1 MPVHS
6 RRGETLSHS
15 PIRVLMP
22 YARAAK
28 AAGTHVYHLNIGQP
42 DIPTPP
48 EALDAIRKNAETIIP
63 YGPSEGLPTLRE
75 KVAQYYEKFAGS
87 ISPNDVF
94 VTTGASEAILFALF
108 SCCDEFDE
116 VIIPEPF
123 YANYLGFGHTSSI
136 RIVPIPSS
144 IETEFQLPGV
154 EKFEELITP
163 TTKAIFLCNPGNPTG
178 CLYSKEELAQL
189 MKLVIKYDL
198 FLIVD
203 EVYREFCYDE
213 KFTSVL
219 SFPDTHEHVIVIDS
233 ISKVFS
239 SCGARVGFL
248 VTRNKAIQKVVEKYA
263 QLRLCPPYYGQKLA
277 EVCYDYAEDYIRDAK
292 AEYTKRR
299 TILYESLKQIEGV
312 KCYLPK
318 AAFYNM
324 TQLPVTDANDF
335 CKWLLTDFTHHGST
349 VMLAPGS
356 GFYLHKAYGLNQ
368 VRIAY
373 ILNEHDLRESVE
385 CLKIALDRYNNR
397 GKEGILNHYATEAP
411 VKRVLAPSNDM

>member
-6 RRGETLSHS
+6 KRGETLSHS

-42 DIPTPP
+42 DIQTPP
-48 EALDAIRKNAETIIP
+48 EALEAIRNNKETIIP
-63 YGPSEGLPTLRE
+63 YGPSEGLPGLRE
-75 KVAQYYEKFAGS
+75 RVANYYQSFAGDIAYS
-87 ISPNDVF
+87 DVF

-144 IETEFQLPGV
+144 IDTEFQLPNA

-163 TTKAIFLCNPGNPTG
+163 NTKAIFLCNPGNPTG
-178 CLYSKEELAQL
+178 CLYSKEELTKL
-189 MKLVIKYDL
+189 MQIVLKYDL

-213 KFTSVL
+213 EFTSVL
-219 SFPDTHEHVIVIDS
+219 SFREMDQHVIVIDS

-248 VTRNKAIQKVVEKYA
+248 VTRNKEIQKVVEKYA

-277 EVCYDYAEDYIRDAK
+277 EVCYDHADEYIPQARAEYIR
-292 AEYTKRR
+292 RR
-299 TILYESLKQIEGV
+299 KVLYDSLRQIEGV
-312 KCYLPK
+312 QCYLPK

-324 TQLPVTDANDF
+324 TKLPVKDANDF
-335 CKWLLTDFTHHGST
+335 CKWLLTDFTYEGST

-356 GFYLHKAYGLNQ
+356 GFYQHKAYGLDQ

-373 ILNEHDLRESVE
+373 ILNEHDLSSAVE
-385 CLKIALDRYNNR
+385 CLRIALDQYNNR
-397 GKEGILNHYATEAP
+397 SGHEGNNYFLSEKSP
-411 VKRVLAPSNDM
+411 KRVYAPTNDM